1 MFATHGVFCGDA
13 LERIGKEQ
21 CIYEV
26 VVTDTVPLPKNY
38 DRLSRGKVVQV
49 SVSSAVAAV
58 ISRMH
63 HKESIRDTYLA
74 TSGVMQANDDE
85 RMHENG

>member
-1 MFATHGVFCGDA
+1 MFATHGVFCDNA
-13 LERIGKEQ
+13 LERIGREPD
-21 CIYEV
+21 IHEV

-49 SVSSAVAAV
+49 SVSSVVAAV

-63 HKESIRDTYLA
+63 HKENIRDTYLA
-74 TSGVMQANDDE
+74 TTGAMSATDDE
-85 RMHENG
+85 RLHENG

>member
-1 MFATHGVFCGDA
+1 MFATHGVFCGNA
-13 LERIGKEQ
+13 LERIGREPD
-21 CIYEV
+21 IHEV

-49 SVSSAVAAV
+49 SVSSIVASV

-63 HKESIRDTYLA
+63 HKESLRDTHLTSPGFLVASDEA
-74 TSGVMQANDDE
+74 T
-85 RMHENG
+85 HENG